1 MSTSTYQITSEH
13 AERIERGALPPRTVY
28 YSTGQSF
35 NLIEEQNDGWMSVE
49 FDARKGRRM
58 NNFRRLKEQN
68 GLNNLEHKNYDNYD
82 NY

>member
-13 AERIERGALPPRTVY
+13 AERIERGALPPRTRY
-28 YSTGQSF
+28 YSTGQVF
-35 NLIEEQNDGWMSVE
+35 NLVEEQNDGWMSVE
-49 FDARKGRRM
+49 FDTRKGRRM

-68 GLNNLEHKNYDNYD
+68 GLNSLENKNYDNYD